1 MSHIAQVS
9 GANNDDENVAKVPF
23 FNYPAMYTHDREKYL
38 AIIDDVLSRGAYICQ
53 KDLSD
58 FEANLASYMKIGYAL
73 GAADCTNGMVMALR
87 AAGIG
92 PGDEVIFPSHTF
104 VASPGSIK
112 QVGAVPVPCDID
124 DDNMMCAESAESMIT
139 EKTKAIMPVQLNG
152 RVCNMDAIEAVAK
165 RHNLMIVEDS
175 AQALGATYKGRYA
188 GSFGVF
194 GAFSFYPAKT
204 LGCFGDGGAVVTDS
218 EELYNNMLLQR
229 DHGRHGSPD
238 VQMWGMNCRLDN
250 VQAAILDHK
259 LSHYQ
264 EDVERRRDIARRY
277 QDAFEEIDDLI
288 LPKGPD
294 HDADHFDIFQNYE
307 LQAGKRDDLREFLGA
322 RNVGTIIQWG
332 GKAIHQ
338 FEALGYNVSLPRT
351 EAFFRKCFM
360 LPMNTLLSDAEVE
373 KVCNDVREFYGLNP
387 KG

>member
-1 MSHIAQVS
+1 MSHIAQIS
-9 GANNDDENVAKVPF
+9 GVNNDGENVKTVPF
-23 FNYPAMYTHDREKYL
+23 FNYPVMYTHDREKYL

-53 KDLSD
+53 KDLAD
-58 FEANLASYMKIGYAL
+58 FESNLASYMKIKYAL
-73 GAADCTNGMVMALR
+73 GAADCTNGMVMGLR

-92 PGDEVIFPSHTF
+92 LGDEVIFPSHTF
-104 VASPGSIK
+104 VATPGAIK

-139 EKTKAIMPVQLNG
+139 ERTKAIMPVQLNG
-152 RVCNMDAIEAVAK
+152 RVCNMDAIEHVAK

-175 AQALGATYKGRYA
+175 AQALGAMYKGRYA

-204 LGCFGDGGAVVTDS
+204 LGCFGDGGAVVTNS
-218 EELYNNMLLQR
+218 EEMYNNMLLQR

-264 EDVERRRDIARRY
+264 RDVERRRDIARRY

-288 LPKGPD
+288 LPKSPD
-294 HDADHFDIFQNYE
+294 HDQDHFDVYQNYE
-307 LQAGKRDDLREFLGA
+307 LQAGKREELRAFLSA

-338 FEALGYNVSLPRT
+338 FEALGFNVSLPRT
-351 EAFFRKCFM
+351 EEFFRKCFM
-360 LPMNTLLSDAEVE
+360 LPMNTLLDDAEIE
-373 KVCNDVREFYGLNP
+373 KVCNDVREFYGLKP
-387 KG
+387 GS